1 MFQANP
7 MNPADCIPLPP
18 LPIIEDFNARVIES
32 DEKEDRMERSYFNL
46 LRVVFLA
53 TQRFIPAL
61 LDEKRLEVS
70 RIVTLLFLPSFRQE
84 ALEMIKKDSEVS
96 YSDYKCL
103 VVAASLYICDRSVFS
118 SLRVQEKVPD
128 I

>member
-46 LRVVFLA
+46 LHVVFWA

-96 YSDYKCL
+96 YFDYKCL
-103 VVAASLYICDRSVFS
+103 VVAASLYIRNRSVFS